1 VVLTPRNRSISALEK
16 SHLRQTDR
24 QTDRNPVDKFMYKKC
39 KSFIRY
45 GYFLR
50 AALISSTV
58 AFPWA
63 LASFSEFSRSK
74 KIEND
79 HDKEVYRIV
88 NAVDQ

>member
-1 VVLTPRNRSISALEK
+1 
-16 SHLRQTDR
+16 
-24 QTDRNPVDKFMYKKC
+24 
-39 KSFIRY
+39 
-45 GYFLR
+45 LR

-79 HDKEVYRIV
+79 HYEGVFRIV
-88 NAVDQ
+88 NAVDQRFNVK